1 VEEST
6 TMLGTIPLYSQI
18 VKLSSVKVVVTATG

>member
-1 VEEST
+1 
-6 TMLGTIPLYSQI
+6 MLGTIPLYSQI